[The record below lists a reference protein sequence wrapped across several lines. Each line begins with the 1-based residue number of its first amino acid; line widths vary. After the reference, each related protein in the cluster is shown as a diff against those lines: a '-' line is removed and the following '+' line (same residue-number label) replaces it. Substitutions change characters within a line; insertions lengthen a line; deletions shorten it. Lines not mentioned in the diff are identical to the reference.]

1 MWVVARGMGS
11 RFSVIIWSIP
21 HKKGPPIH
29 KKGPPID
36 LRREKGA
43 TIEKGATHT
52 VDSSN
57 APPIR
62 TGWLWPRLRDAPA
75 GCTTGR
81 TLWVAPLLR
90 SVEPGNSDYGWPL
103 LLLSREQE
111 IPPGADRR
119 KSLHSSVRVPNRTP
133 WNSPSQR
140 GSQAGA
146 WEPGVGLELGNQE
159 WGWSLGT
166 RSGAGAWERERGDGL
181 HDEMQF
187 TVQRAGVYWRPARFR
202 YPRGAGSPAPSR

>member
-146 WEPGVGLELGNQE
+146 WEPGGVELGN
-159 WGWSLGT
+159 
-166 RSGAGAWERERGDGL
+166 RSGAGAWEQKGQLELGNQVGWSLGTRGGAGAWETERGA
-181 HDEMQF
+181 
-187 TVQRAGVYWRPARFR
+187 RARAR
-202 YPRGAGSPAPSR
+202 GWSSR